1 MTTGLIA
8 IGVGLAIGLA
18 AIGSGIGMGIAGGK
32 ELKGMARQPE
42 TMGNLRTNM
51 ILTFAFCELL
61 TIYGLVCALLLLGRM

>member
-32 ELKGMARQPE
+32 GLEGMARQPE
-42 TMGNLRTNM
+42 NDG
-51 ILTFAFCELL
+51 
-61 TIYGLVCALLLLGRM
+61 